1 MDTIGKRL
9 KTWRIENK
17 LTTSEVAKTAEI
29 SQSVLSSYENDK
41 SIIGGKAIIS
51 LYRNY
56 DIDIKW
62 LLTGEKQENMRLSE
76 NDKELLEH
84 FKTLPEREQ
93 IKLIGVVEE
102 KAKAYKENSEKSS
115 ESKTG

>member
-9 KTWRIENK
+9 KAWRLENK

-62 LLTGEKQENMRLSE
+62 LLTGEKQENTNLSE

-84 FKTLPEREQ
+84 FNVLPEREQ
-93 IKLIGVVEE
+93 IKLIGIVEE
-102 KAKAYKENSEKSS
+102 KAKIYKESSEKLSDS
-115 ESKTG
+115 RTG